1 MKKRLFPLI
10 MSAIVFSAYISGSA
24 SGAILN
30 TTAEDSYEWLLE
42 PSIELEELIVP
53 DYYDGTEGYRY
64 SFCEDCAYAKQN
76 GKYGVIQ
83 YDGSFLIEPE
93 YDTCNGIADN
103 GNMFYGTGGFPAV
116 YNYDT
121 GDTVFIRNG
130 NELMLD
136 TQKGVHGAPG
146 IGGVPGDMVYNVED
160 GYIYN
165 YFYGIES
172 MVSSDPWQRINPD
185 FPLVCRRASIK
196 NIRSNHIDSLGD
208 LYGLADDTKV
218 YVDFQYKHAYFGGS
232 GGGMNGGGCA
242 FEENGKWCIY
252 NSNGEQIIPF
262 VLEPIENNYPN
273 ALFWCGTD
281 DGLYNTPFIISDGFV
296 AAKVDD
302 DWGFFNS
309 KGEVAVPFGEFEEVR
324 SVHKGRAWVK
334 KDGLWGVIYLGNG
347 DEFEGVP
354 FVGKSI
360 DSDSDGLPDDWEING
375 IDSDKDGVIDVDL
388 PAMGADPNVKD
399 IFIEA
404 DWMVGKNKVL
414 FWEQDKQNTRPS
426 SRALELV
433 YLSFKLH
440 DINLHID
447 AGPDSI
453 MNYDT
458 GETWGE
464 LSGGNAFTYNNS
476 FDTSNDWG
484 KTIEENF
491 TPSRVRAF
499 RYCLFVTSYNNGQS
513 TGIACD
519 IPGQFFI
526 VSSGIIGD
534 NDITLASTFMHE
546 LGHTLGLG
554 HGGVYTGENGETI
567 PVHMNYK
574 PNHLSIMNYTYQLTG
589 LKTIGGY
596 SFIDYQDFEL
606 PEINEQHINENDGID
621 PKGATSGRGFI
632 AKLYVGNTFLWFDGE
647 EEFSDIAKQPID
659 FNGNGR
665 LEGDVR
671 FDLNPAWTK
680 DTSKSKDYDGCSIL
694 TQTENEWEHLQFK
707 AGVIGKTS
715 SGAGID
721 FNDTVSI
728 DEKNDELSIDEA
740 YELGLLGSKGECQFR
755 YVGSKTLYDNM
766 PDQQLRVNIMS
777 LFPEDT
783 TVALNVSSDVLDS
796 DYYEDVI
803 ITGQEALVEIPI
815 KEGLAQGN
823 YDAAY
828 TMTLANG
835 DVITNNGI
843 ITVKSPETVK
853 LAIGDSEYISPE
865 FATQLK
871 SSDESVIE
879 VNGSSVTARAAG
891 TAYFSCITANDD
903 QYCVKVD
910 VKAANPITAITDTSS
925 STSTTFIIVIII
937 AVAAL
942 LIATLLIAAL
952 VIILLLG
959 KKRPRTR

>member
-93 YDTCNGIADN
+93 YDTCNGVADN

-172 MVSSDPWQRINPD
+172 MVSSDPWQRINSD

-262 VLEPIENNYPN
+262 VLDPIENNYPN

-281 DGLYNTPFIISDGFV
+281 YGLYNTPFIISDGFV

-302 DWGFFNS
+302 EWGFFNS

-347 DEFEGVP
+347 DDFNGVP
-354 FVGKSI
+354 FVDVYT
-360 DSDSDGLPDDWEING
+360 DSDSDGLPDEWERNG
-375 IDSDKDGVIDVDL
+375 IDVDNDGVIDVDL
-388 PAMGADPNVKD
+388 PAMGADPYVKD

-404 DWMVGKNKVL
+404 DWMVGKNKCL
-414 FWEQDKQNTRPS
+414 FWEVDKQNTYPS
-426 SRALELV
+426 ASALKMV
-433 YLSFKLH
+433 HDAFKKH

-447 AGPDSI
+447 VGPDSV

-458 GETWGE
+458 GETWGS
-464 LSGGNAFTYNNS
+464 LSGGNPFYYNDS
-476 FDTSNDWG
+476 FDTSKDWWT
-484 KTIEENF
+484 TIEANF
-491 TPSRVRAF
+491 TPSRMTSF
-499 RYCLFVTSYNNGQS
+499 RYCLFVTSYNNGDS
-513 TGIACD
+513 TGIATT
-519 IPGQFFI
+519 PGQLLI
-526 VSSGIIGD
+526 VASGKTN
-534 NDITLASTFMHE
+534 NDIQLAGTIMHE

-554 HGGVYTGENGETI
+554 HGGVYTGENGENI
-567 PVHMNYK
+567 IVDMNYK

-589 LKTIGGY
+589 LKTTSGNV
-596 SFIDYQDFEL
+596 FIDYQDFEL
-606 PEINEQHINENDGID
+606 PEINEQRINENDGID
-621 PKGATSGRGFI
+621 PKGATSGRDLA
-632 AKLYVGNTFLWFDGE
+632 AKLYVGNTFLWFDGDK
-647 EEFSDIAKQPID
+647 EFSEIAKQPID
-659 FNGNGR
+659 FNGNGK
-665 LEGDVR
+665 LENSVK
-671 FDLNPAWTK
+671 FDLNPKWKESQIKAK
-680 DTSKSKDYDGCSIL
+680 KASSNYDGCSVL
-694 TQTENEWEHLQFK
+694 TKTENEWDHLQLK
-707 AGVIGKTS
+707 AGIIGEHDLS
-715 SGAGID
+715 EGIE
-721 FNDTVSI
+721 NI
-728 DEKNDELSIDEA
+728 DMTAIEDEQEELSIDEA
-740 YELGLLGSKGECQFR
+740 YSLGLLGSKDECLFK
-755 YVGSKTLYDNM
+755 YVDSKTIYTSM
-766 PDQQLRVNIMS
+766 PDQLLRVSIMN
-777 LFPEDT
+777 LFPEET
-783 TVALNVSSDVLDS
+783 SVKLQVSSDVLDS

-803 ITGQEALVEIPI
+803 ITGQECIVEIPVRNNLSHG
-815 KEGLAQGN
+815 K
-823 YDAAY
+823 YDVTY
-828 TMTLANG
+828 TMTLENG
-835 DVITNNGI
+835 DVVTNDGI
-843 ITVKSPETVK
+843 ITVRSPESVT
-853 LAIGDSEYISPE
+853 LSIGDSEYISQE
-865 FATQLK
+865 FATQCR
-871 SSDESVIE
+871 SSDENILA
-879 VNGSSVTARAAG
+879 VNGSTITAKSVG
-891 TAYFSCITANDD
+891 SAYFSCITANGDL
-903 QYCVKVD
+903 YYAMVD
-910 VKAANPITAITDTSS
+910 VAAPMPTTTSS
-925 STSTTFIIVIII
+925 TFSASITILIII
-937 AVAAL
+937 AAAAL

-952 VIILLLG
+952 VIILLLV